1 VPPAKELSRVKA
13 QPKEQADV
21 KQDVVMKQAKNQD
34 DIPDSIYDQIPLE
47 DILREAELSGSSE
60 EQLM

>member
-1 VPPAKELSRVKA
+1 M
-13 QPKEQADV
+13 

-34 DIPDSIYDQIPLE
+34 DIPDSIYAQIPLE
-47 DILREAELSGSSE
+47 DILLEAELSSSSE